1 MAQLWH
7 PAQATAGLS
16 GSSSLCPVLGKVE
29 PKLLLNFTS
38 ATVTLSLLGAQSK
51 AGHRHATGTA
61 GRGQSWD
68 SGGDLSV

>member
-1 MAQLWH
+1 
-7 PAQATAGLS
+7 
-16 GSSSLCPVLGKVE
+16 VE